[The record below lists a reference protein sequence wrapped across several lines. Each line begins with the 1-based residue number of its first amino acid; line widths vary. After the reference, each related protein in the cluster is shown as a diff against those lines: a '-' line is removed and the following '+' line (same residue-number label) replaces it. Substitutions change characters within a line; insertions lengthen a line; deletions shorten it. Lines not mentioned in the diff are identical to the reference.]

1 MGSDAIAQRENV
13 LQESEDTNMLQALAR
28 NWWMLLIRGIAAVLF
43 GVAILI
49 APNIALTALVLLWGA
64 YAVVDGIFA
73 VVTGIQGQPAYAN
86 RWLTI
91 LEGVVSII
99 AGVIAFIWPGVTATA
114 LLYVIAAWA
123 VITGILEVVAAIQL
137 RKEISDEFW
146 LGLGGVLSVVF
157 GVLLFVYPS
166 AGILSLLWLLAIYLI
181 VFGVTTIFLSFRL
194 RTEIDHPHQA
204 QPV

>member
-1 MGSDAIAQRENV
+1 
-13 LQESEDTNMLQALAR
+13 MLQLLAR

-43 GVAILI
+43 GVAVLVW
-49 APNIALTALVLLWGA
+49 PGIALTTLVLLWGA

-73 VVTGIQGQPAYAN
+73 LVMGFQGQPAYAN

-99 AGVIAFIWPGVTATA
+99 AGVIAFIRPDLTALA

-123 VITGILEVVAAIQL
+123 IITGILEFVAAIQL
-137 RKEISDEFW
+137 RKEITGEFW

-166 AGILSLLWLLAIYLI
+166 VGMMSILWLLAVYAI
-181 VFGVTTIFLSFRL
+181 VFGGATIFLSFRL
-194 RTEIDHPHQA
+194 RSEIDHTNQPHQA
-204 QPV
+204 QPA